1 MLYLCYWYNKLTYG
15 LDPAFISLYVTCV
28 IPIWILD
35 GRPSLRPG
43 TPGGSEEPHPQAGTR
58 AYSEVRRGERRST
71 PASGYPEGVH
81 LKANRYNVEE
91 SMCQTTAY
99 VIEDDRE
106 VLLLQDVISIKPEN
120 GALRMVN
127 LFGEEKIVPGRIKQ
141 IDLLA
146 HKILIVN

>member
-1 MLYLCYWYNKLTYG
+1 MILYRFVFINETAIIYTPSFRGKPESSVVPGCRIKSGMTNVETIIERLISWRQTQRTRKRVPGRSDNKG
-15 LDPAFISLYVTCV
+15 I
-28 IPIWILD
+28 
-35 GRPSLRPG
+35 R
-43 TPGGSEEPHPQAGTR
+43 
-58 AYSEVRRGERRST
+58 
-71 PASGYPEGVH
+71 

-99 VIEDDRE
+99 MIEDDRE

-120 GALRMVN
+120 ESLRMIN
-127 LFGEEKIVPGRIKQ
+127 LFGEEKIIPGRIKQ